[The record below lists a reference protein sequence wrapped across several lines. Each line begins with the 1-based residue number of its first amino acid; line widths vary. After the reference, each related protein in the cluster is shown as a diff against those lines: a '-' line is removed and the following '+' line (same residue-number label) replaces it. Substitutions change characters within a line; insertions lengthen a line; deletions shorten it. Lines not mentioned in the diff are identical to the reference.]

1 MKKWMAIMLLI
12 SFALFGSVI
21 GFNLVIQR
29 IVIPNALANRPEPE
43 FPVTS
48 MVTKAQDWVPTIEAI
63 GFIEPNQ
70 GVTLSTELAGTID
83 AITFESGKPVKAEQ
97 LLLSL
102 DSSVEKANLRASQA
116 KLPAARAKYE
126 RFQNLFKKSS
136 ISKDQLDDAE
146 ASYRSLEADIESLKA
161 TIARREVR
169 APFGGVVGLRNVF
182 LGQYLQP
189 GTDIVRLE
197 DTKVMRLR
205 FTVPQTDISNITLG
219 QIIKI
224 NVDAYPQ
231 TQFDGYITAI
241 EPAINYQSG
250 LIQVQANIP
259 NNEGQLRSGMFA
271 RASIIMPTVKEQIV
285 IPQSAITFTLY
296 GENVYVLKEVEETD
310 KKGNKVKV
318 LRAKQVV
325 VKAGER
331 RGNDVHVLSGIKAGD
346 EIVLSGQV
354 RLSNDTKV
362 RVVENDALA
371 VPAQTPML

>member
-12 SFALFGSVI
+12 AIALFGSVI
-21 GFNLVIQR
+21 GFNLFKQKMIAQYM
-29 IVIPNALANRPEPE
+29 ANRPEPE
-43 FPVTS
+43 FPVTA

-83 AITFESGKPVKAEQ
+83 AITFESGKPVKADQ

-102 DSSVEKANLRASQA
+102 DSTVERANLRASQA
-116 KLPAARAKYE
+116 KLPAAKAKFD
-126 RFQNLFKKSS
+126 RFQNLYKTSS
-136 ISKDQLDDAE
+136 ISKEQLDEAE
-146 ASYRSLEADIESLKA
+146 AAYRSLEADIDSLKA

-169 APFGGVVGLRNVF
+169 APFSGVVGLRNVF

-197 DTKVMRLR
+197 DTSVMRLR
-205 FTVPQTDISNITLG
+205 FTVPQTDISKIKLG
-219 QIIKI
+219 QTIKI

-231 TQFDGYITAI
+231 TQFDGHITAI
-241 EPAINYQSG
+241 EPAVNFQSG
-250 LIQVQANIP
+250 LIQVQADIP
-259 NNEGQLRSGMFA
+259 NNDGQLRSGMFA
-271 RASIIMPTVKEQIV
+271 RASIILPTVKDQIV
-285 IPQSAITFTLY
+285 IPQTAISFTLY
-296 GENVYVLKEVEETD
+296 GQNVYVLKEGEETD
-310 KKGNKVKV
+310 KEGNKVKV

-331 RGNDVHVLSGIKAGD
+331 RGNDVHVLSGIQAGD
-346 EIVLSGQV
+346 QIVLSGQV

-362 RVVENDALA
+362 HVVENDALA

>member
-12 SFALFGSVI
+12 AIALFGSVI
-21 GFNLVIQR
+21 GFNLFKQKMIAQYM
-29 IVIPNALANRPEPE
+29 ANRPKPE
-43 FPVTS
+43 FPVTA

-83 AITFESGKPVKAEQ
+83 AITFESGKPVKADQ

-102 DSSVEKANLRASQA
+102 DSTVERANLRASQA
-116 KLPAARAKYE
+116 KLPAAKAKFD
-126 RFQNLFKKSS
+126 RFQNLYKTSS
-136 ISKDQLDDAE
+136 ISKEQLDEAE
-146 ASYRSLEADIESLKA
+146 AAYRSLEADIESLKA

-169 APFGGVVGLRNVF
+169 APFSGVVGLRNVF

-197 DTKVMRLR
+197 DTSVMRLR
-205 FTVPQTDISNITLG
+205 FTVPQTDISKIKLG
-219 QIIKI
+219 QTIKI

-231 TQFDGYITAI
+231 TQFDGHITAI
-241 EPAINYQSG
+241 EPAVNFQSG
-250 LIQVQANIP
+250 LIQVQADIP
-259 NNEGQLRSGMFA
+259 NNDGQLRSGMFA
-271 RASIIMPTVKEQIV
+271 RASIILPTVKDQIV
-285 IPQSAITFTLY
+285 IPQTAISFTLY
-296 GENVYVLKEVEETD
+296 GQNVYVLKEGEETD
-310 KKGNKVKV
+310 KEGNKVKV

-331 RGNDVHVLSGIKAGD
+331 RGNDVHVLSGIQAGD

-362 RVVENDALA
+362 HVVENDALA

>member
-12 SFALFGSVI
+12 AIALFGSVI
-21 GFNLVIQR
+21 GFNLFKQKMIAQYM
-29 IVIPNALANRPEPE
+29 ANRPEPE
-43 FPVTS
+43 FPVTA

-83 AITFESGKPVKAEQ
+83 AITFESGKPVKADQ

-102 DSSVEKANLRASQA
+102 DSTVERANLRASQA
-116 KLPAARAKYE
+116 KLPAAKAKFD
-126 RFQNLFKKSS
+126 RFQNLYKTSS
-136 ISKDQLDDAE
+136 ISKEQLDEAE
-146 ASYRSLEADIESLKA
+146 AAYRSLEADIESLKA

-169 APFGGVVGLRNVF
+169 APFSGVVGLRNVF

-197 DTKVMRLR
+197 DTSVMRLR
-205 FTVPQTDISNITLG
+205 FTVPQTDISKIKLG
-219 QIIKI
+219 QTIKI

-231 TQFDGYITAI
+231 TQFDGHITAI
-241 EPAINYQSG
+241 EPAVNFQSG
-250 LIQVQANIP
+250 LIQVQADIP
-259 NNEGQLRSGMFA
+259 NNDGQLRSGMFA
-271 RASIIMPTVKEQIV
+271 RASIILPTVKDQIV
-285 IPQSAITFTLY
+285 IPQSAISFTLY
-296 GENVYVLKEVEETD
+296 GQNVYVLKEGEETD
-310 KKGNKVKV
+310 KEGNKVKV

-331 RGNDVHVLSGIKAGD
+331 RGNDVHVLSGIQAGD
-346 EIVLSGQV
+346 QIVLSGQV

-362 RVVENDALA
+362 HVVENDALA

>member
-12 SFALFGSVI
+12 AIALFGSVI
-21 GFNLVIQR
+21 GFNLFKQKMIAQYM
-29 IVIPNALANRPEPE
+29 ANRPEPE
-43 FPVTS
+43 FPVTA

-83 AITFESGKPVKAEQ
+83 AITFESGKPVKADQ

-102 DSSVEKANLRASQA
+102 DSTVERANLRASQA
-116 KLPAARAKYE
+116 KLPAAKAKFE
-126 RFQNLFKKSS
+126 RFQNLYKTSS
-136 ISKDQLDDAE
+136 ISKEQLDEAE
-146 ASYRSLEADIESLKA
+146 AAYRSLEADIESLKA
-161 TIARREVR
+161 TITRREVR
-169 APFGGVVGLRNVF
+169 APFSGVVGLRNVF

-197 DTKVMRLR
+197 DTSVMRLR
-205 FTVPQTDISNITLG
+205 FTVPQTDISKITLG
-219 QIIKI
+219 QTIKI

-231 TQFDGYITAI
+231 TQFDGHITAI
-241 EPAINYQSG
+241 EPAVNFQSG
-250 LIQVQANIP
+250 LIQVQADIP
-259 NNEGQLRSGMFA
+259 NNDGQLRSGMFA
-271 RASIIMPTVKEQIV
+271 RASIILPTVKDQMV
-285 IPQSAITFTLY
+285 IPQTAISFTLY
-296 GENVYVLKEVEETD
+296 GQNVYVLKEGEETD
-310 KKGNKVKV
+310 KEGNKVKV

-331 RGNDVHVLSGIKAGD
+331 RGNDVHVLSGIQAGD
-346 EIVLSGQV
+346 QIVLSGQV

-362 RVVENDALA
+362 HVVENDALA

>member
-12 SFALFGSVI
+12 AIALFGSVI
-21 GFNLVIQR
+21 GFNLFKQKMIAQYM
-29 IVIPNALANRPEPE
+29 ANRPEPE
-43 FPVTS
+43 FPVTA

-83 AITFESGKPVKAEQ
+83 AITFESGKPVKADQ

-102 DSSVEKANLRASQA
+102 DSTVERANLRASQA
-116 KLPAARAKYE
+116 KLPAAKAKFD
-126 RFQNLFKKSS
+126 RFQNLYKTSS
-136 ISKDQLDDAE
+136 ISKEQLDEAE
-146 ASYRSLEADIESLKA
+146 AAYRSLEADIESLKA

-169 APFGGVVGLRNVF
+169 APFSGVVGLRNVF

-197 DTKVMRLR
+197 DTSVMRLR
-205 FTVPQTDISNITLG
+205 FTVPQTDISKIKLG
-219 QIIKI
+219 QVIKI

-231 TQFDGYITAI
+231 TQFDGHITAI
-241 EPAINYQSG
+241 EPAINFQSG
-250 LIQVQANIP
+250 LIQVQADIP
-259 NNEGQLRSGMFA
+259 NNDGQLRSGMFA
-271 RASIIMPTVKEQIV
+271 RASIILPTVTDQIV
-285 IPQSAITFTLY
+285 IPQTAITFTLY
-296 GENVYVLKEVEETD
+296 GQNVYVLKEGEETD
-310 KKGNKVKV
+310 KEGNKVKV

-331 RGNDVHVLSGIKAGD
+331 RGNDVHVLSGIQAGD
-346 EIVLSGQV
+346 QIVLSGQV

-362 RVVENDALA
+362 HVVENDALA

>member
-12 SFALFGSVI
+12 AIALFGSVI
-21 GFNLVIQR
+21 GFNLFKQKMIAQYM
-29 IVIPNALANRPEPE
+29 ANRPEPE
-43 FPVTS
+43 FPVTA

-83 AITFESGKPVKAEQ
+83 AITFESGKPVKADQ

-102 DSSVEKANLRASQA
+102 DSTVERANLRASQA
-116 KLPAARAKYE
+116 KLPAAKAKFD
-126 RFQNLFKKSS
+126 RFQNLYKTSS
-136 ISKDQLDDAE
+136 ISKEQLDEAE
-146 ASYRSLEADIESLKA
+146 AAYRSLEADIESLKA

-169 APFGGVVGLRNVF
+169 APFSGMVGLRNVF

-197 DTKVMRLR
+197 DTSVMRLR
-205 FTVPQTDISNITLG
+205 FTVPQTDISKIKLG
-219 QIIKI
+219 QTIKI

-231 TQFDGYITAI
+231 TQFDGHITAI
-241 EPAINYQSG
+241 EPAVNFQSG
-250 LIQVQANIP
+250 LIQVQADIP
-259 NNEGQLRSGMFA
+259 NNDGQLRSGMFA
-271 RASIIMPTVKEQIV
+271 RASIILPTVKDQIV
-285 IPQSAITFTLY
+285 IPQTAISFTLY
-296 GENVYVLKEVEETD
+296 GQNVYVLKEGEETD
-310 KKGNKVKV
+310 KEGNKVKV

-331 RGNDVHVLSGIKAGD
+331 RGNDVHVLSGIQAGD
-346 EIVLSGQV
+346 QIVLSGQV

-362 RVVENDALA
+362 HVVENDALA

>member
-12 SFALFGSVI
+12 AIALFGSVI
-21 GFNLVIQR
+21 GFNLFKQKMIAQYM
-29 IVIPNALANRPEPE
+29 ANRPEPE
-43 FPVTS
+43 FPVTA

-83 AITFESGKPVKAEQ
+83 AITFESGKPVKADQ

-102 DSSVEKANLRASQA
+102 DSTVERANLRASQA
-116 KLPAARAKYE
+116 KLPAAKAKFD
-126 RFQNLFKKSS
+126 RFQNLYKTSS
-136 ISKDQLDDAE
+136 ISKEQLDEAE
-146 ASYRSLEADIESLKA
+146 AAYRSLEADIESLKA

-169 APFGGVVGLRNVF
+169 APFSGVVGLRNVF

-197 DTKVMRLR
+197 DTSVMRLR
-205 FTVPQTDISNITLG
+205 FTVPQTDISKIKLG
-219 QIIKI
+219 QTIKI

-231 TQFDGYITAI
+231 TQFDGHITAI
-241 EPAINYQSG
+241 EPAVNFQSG
-250 LIQVQANIP
+250 LIQVQADIP
-259 NNEGQLRSGMFA
+259 NNDGQLRSGMFA
-271 RASIIMPTVKEQIV
+271 RASIILPTVKDQIV
-285 IPQSAITFTLY
+285 IPQSAISFTLY
-296 GENVYVLKEVEETD
+296 GQNVYVLKEGEETD

-331 RGNDVHVLSGIKAGD
+331 RGNDVHVLSGIQAGD
-346 EIVLSGQV
+346 QIVLSGQV

-362 RVVENDALA
+362 HVVENDALA

>member
-12 SFALFGSVI
+12 ALALFGSVI
-21 GFNLVIQR
+21 GFNLFKQKMIAQYM
-29 IVIPNALANRPEPE
+29 ANRPEPE
-43 FPVTS
+43 FPVTA
-48 MVTKAQDWVPTIEAI
+48 MVTKAQHWVPTIEAI

-83 AITFESGKPVKAEQ
+83 AISFESGKPVKAEQ

-102 DSSVEKANLRASQA
+102 DSTVERANLRASQA
-116 KLPAARAKYE
+116 KLPAAKAKFE
-126 RFQNLFKKSS
+126 RFLNLYKTSS
-136 ISKDQLDDAE
+136 ISKEQLDEAE
-146 ASYRSLEADIESLKA
+146 AAYRSLEADIESLKA

-169 APFGGVVGLRNVF
+169 APFSGVVGLRNVF

-197 DTKVMRLR
+197 DTSVMRLR
-205 FTVPQTDISNITLG
+205 FTVPQTDISKITLG
-219 QIIKI
+219 QTIKI

-231 TQFDGYITAI
+231 TQFDGHITAI
-241 EPAINYQSG
+241 EPAVNYQSG
-250 LIQVQANIP
+250 LIQVQADIP

-271 RASIIMPTVKEQIV
+271 RASIILPTVKDQMV
-285 IPQSAITFTLY
+285 IPQTAISFTLY
-296 GENVYVLKEVEETD
+296 GQNVYVLKEGEETD
-310 KKGNKVKV
+310 KEGNKVKV

-331 RGNDVHVLSGIKAGD
+331 RGNDVHVLSGIQAGD
-346 EIVLSGQV
+346 QIVLSGQV

-362 RVVENDALA
+362 HVVENDALA

>member
-12 SFALFGSVI
+12 AIALFGSVI
-21 GFNLVIQR
+21 GFNLFKQKMIAQYM
-29 IVIPNALANRPEPE
+29 ANRPEPE
-43 FPVTS
+43 FPVTA

-83 AITFESGKPVKAEQ
+83 AITFESGKPVKADQ

-102 DSSVEKANLRASQA
+102 DSTVERANLRASQA
-116 KLPAARAKYE
+116 KLPAAKAKFD
-126 RFQNLFKKSS
+126 RFQNLYKTSS
-136 ISKDQLDDAE
+136 ISKEQLDEAE
-146 ASYRSLEADIESLKA
+146 AAYRSLEADIESLKA

-169 APFGGVVGLRNVF
+169 APFSGVVGLRNVF

-197 DTKVMRLR
+197 DTSVMRLR
-205 FTVPQTDISNITLG
+205 FTVPQTDISKIKLG
-219 QIIKI
+219 QTIKI
-224 NVDAYPQ
+224 NVDAYPL
-231 TQFDGYITAI
+231 TQFDGHITAI
-241 EPAINYQSG
+241 EPAVNFQSG
-250 LIQVQANIP
+250 LIQVQADIP
-259 NNEGQLRSGMFA
+259 NNDGQLRSGMFA
-271 RASIIMPTVKEQIV
+271 RASIILPTVKDQIV
-285 IPQSAITFTLY
+285 IPQTAISFTLY
-296 GENVYVLKEVEETD
+296 GQNVYVLKEGEETD
-310 KKGNKVKV
+310 KEGNKVKV

-331 RGNDVHVLSGIKAGD
+331 RGNDVHVLSGIQAGD
-346 EIVLSGQV
+346 QIVLSGQV

-362 RVVENDALA
+362 HVVENDALA

>member
-12 SFALFGSVI
+12 AIALFGSVI
-21 GFNLVIQR
+21 GFNLFKQKMIAQYM
-29 IVIPNALANRPEPE
+29 ANRPEPE
-43 FPVTS
+43 FPVTA

-83 AITFESGKPVKAEQ
+83 AITFESGKPVKADQ

-102 DSSVEKANLRASQA
+102 DSTVERANLRASQA
-116 KLPAARAKYE
+116 KLPAATAKFD
-126 RFQNLFKKSS
+126 RFQNLYKTSS
-136 ISKDQLDDAE
+136 ISKEQLDEAE
-146 ASYRSLEADIESLKA
+146 AAYRSLEADIESLKA

-169 APFGGVVGLRNVF
+169 APFSGVVGLRNVF

-197 DTKVMRLR
+197 DTSVMRLR
-205 FTVPQTDISNITLG
+205 FTVPQTDISKIKLG
-219 QIIKI
+219 QTIKI
-224 NVDAYPQ
+224 NVDAYPK
-231 TQFDGYITAI
+231 TQFDGHITAI
-241 EPAINYQSG
+241 EPAVNFQSG
-250 LIQVQANIP
+250 LIQVQADIP
-259 NNEGQLRSGMFA
+259 NNDGQLRSGMFA
-271 RASIIMPTVKEQIV
+271 RASIILPTVKDQIV
-285 IPQSAITFTLY
+285 IPQTAISFTLY
-296 GENVYVLKEVEETD
+296 GQNVYVLKEGEETD
-310 KKGNKVKV
+310 KEGNKVKV

-331 RGNDVHVLSGIKAGD
+331 RGNDVHVLSGIQAGD
-346 EIVLSGQV
+346 QIVLSGQV

-362 RVVENDALA
+362 HVVENDALA

>member
-12 SFALFGSVI
+12 AIALFGSVI
-21 GFNLVIQR
+21 GFNLFKQKMI
-29 IVIPNALANRPEPE
+29 AKYMANRPEPE
-43 FPVTS
+43 FPVTA
-48 MVTKAQDWVPTIEAI
+48 MVAKAQDWIPTIEAI

-70 GVTLSTELAGTID
+70 GVTLSTELSGTID
-83 AITFESGKPVKAEQ
+83 TITFESGKPVKADQ

-116 KLPAARAKYE
+116 KLPAAKAKFD
-126 RFQNLFKKSS
+126 RFQNLYKTSS
-136 ISKDQLDDAE
+136 ISKEQLDEAE
-146 ASYRSLEADIESLKA
+146 AAYRSLEADIESLKA

-169 APFGGVVGLRNVF
+169 APFSGVVGLRNVF

-197 DTKVMRLR
+197 DTSVMRLR
-205 FTVPQTDISNITLG
+205 FTVPQTDISKIKLG

-231 TQFDGYITAI
+231 TQFDGHITAI
-241 EPAINYQSG
+241 EPAVNYQSG
-250 LIQVQANIP
+250 LIQVQADIP
-259 NNEGQLRSGMFA
+259 NNDGQLRSGMFA
-271 RASIIMPTVKEQIV
+271 RASIILPTVQNQIV
-285 IPQSAITFTLY
+285 VPQSAISFTLY
-296 GENVYVLKEVEETD
+296 GQNVYVLKESEETD
-310 KKGNKVKV
+310 KEGKKVMVK
-318 LRAKQVV
+318 RAKQVV

-331 RGNDVHVLSGIKAGD
+331 RGNDVHVLSGIQAGD

-362 RVVENDALA
+362 HVVENDALA

>member
-12 SFALFGSVI
+12 AIALFGSVI
-21 GFNLVIQR
+21 GFHLFKQKMI
-29 IVIPNALANRPEPE
+29 AKYMANRPEPD
-43 FPVTS
+43 FPVTA
-48 MVTKAQDWVPTIEAI
+48 MVTKAQDWIPTIEAI

-83 AITFESGKPVKAEQ
+83 AITFESGKPVKADQ

-116 KLPAARAKYE
+116 KLPAAKAKFD
-126 RFQNLFKKSS
+126 RFQNLYKTSS
-136 ISKDQLDDAE
+136 ISKEQLDEAE
-146 ASYRSLEADIESLKA
+146 AAYRSLEADIESLKA

-169 APFGGVVGLRNVF
+169 APFSGVVGLRNVF

-197 DTKVMRLR
+197 DTSVMRLR
-205 FTVPQTDISNITLG
+205 FTVPQTDISKIKLG

-231 TQFDGYITAI
+231 TQFDGHITAI
-241 EPAINYQSG
+241 EPAVNYQSG
-250 LIQVQANIP
+250 LIQVQADIP
-259 NNEGQLRSGMFA
+259 NNDGQLRSGMFA
-271 RASIIMPTVKEQIV
+271 RASIILPTVQNQIV
-285 IPQSAITFTLY
+285 VPQSAISFTLY
-296 GENVYVLKEVEETD
+296 GQNVYVLKESEETD
-310 KKGNKVKV
+310 KEGKKVMVK
-318 LRAKQVV
+318 RAKQVV

-331 RGNDVHVLSGIKAGD
+331 RGNDVHVLSGIQAGD

-362 RVVENDALA
+362 HVVENDALA

>member
-12 SFALFGSVI
+12 ALALFGSVI
-21 GFNLVIQR
+21 GFNLFKQKMIAQYM
-29 IVIPNALANRPEPE
+29 ANRPEPE
-43 FPVTS
+43 FPVTA

-83 AITFESGKPVKAEQ
+83 AITFESGKPVKADQ

-102 DSSVEKANLRASQA
+102 DSTVERANLRASQA
-116 KLPAARAKYE
+116 KLPAAKAKFD
-126 RFQNLFKKSS
+126 RFQNLYKTSS
-136 ISKDQLDDAE
+136 ISKEQLDEAE
-146 ASYRSLEADIESLKA
+146 AAYRSLEADIESLKA

-169 APFGGVVGLRNVF
+169 APFSGVVGLRNVF

-197 DTKVMRLR
+197 DTSVMRLR
-205 FTVPQTDISNITLG
+205 FTVPQTDISKIKLG
-219 QIIKI
+219 QTIKI

-231 TQFDGYITAI
+231 TQFDGHITAI
-241 EPAINYQSG
+241 EPAVNFQSG
-250 LIQVQANIP
+250 LIQVQADIP
-259 NNEGQLRSGMFA
+259 NNDGQLRSGMFA
-271 RASIIMPTVKEQIV
+271 RASIILPTVKDQIV
-285 IPQSAITFTLY
+285 IPQSAISFTLY
-296 GENVYVLKEVEETD
+296 GQNVYVLKEGEETD
-310 KKGNKVKV
+310 KEGNKVKV

-331 RGNDVHVLSGIKAGD
+331 RGNDVHVLSGIQAGD
-346 EIVLSGQV
+346 QIVLSGQV

-362 RVVENDALA
+362 HVVENDALA

>member
-12 SFALFGSVI
+12 AIALFGSVI
-21 GFNLVIQR
+21 GFNLFKQKMIAQYM
-29 IVIPNALANRPEPE
+29 ANRPEPE
-43 FPVTS
+43 FPVTA

-83 AITFESGKPVKAEQ
+83 AITFESGKPVKADQ

-102 DSSVEKANLRASQA
+102 DSTVERANLRASQA
-116 KLPAARAKYE
+116 KLPAAKAKFD
-126 RFQNLFKKSS
+126 RFQNLYKTSS
-136 ISKDQLDDAE
+136 ISKEQLDEAE
-146 ASYRSLEADIESLKA
+146 AAYRSLEADIESLKA
-161 TIARREVR
+161 TITRREVR
-169 APFGGVVGLRNVF
+169 APFSGVVGLRNVF

-197 DTKVMRLR
+197 DTSVMRLR
-205 FTVPQTDISNITLG
+205 FTVPQTDISKIKLG
-219 QIIKI
+219 QTIKI

-231 TQFDGYITAI
+231 TQFDGHITAI
-241 EPAINYQSG
+241 EPAVNFQSG
-250 LIQVQANIP
+250 LIQVQADIP
-259 NNEGQLRSGMFA
+259 NNDGQLRSGMFA
-271 RASIIMPTVKEQIV
+271 RASIILPTVKDQIV
-285 IPQSAITFTLY
+285 IPQTAISFTLY
-296 GENVYVLKEVEETD
+296 GQNVYVIKEGEETD
-310 KKGNKVKV
+310 KEGNKVKV

-331 RGNDVHVLSGIKAGD
+331 RGNDVHVLSGIQAGD
-346 EIVLSGQV
+346 QIVLSGQV

-362 RVVENDALA
+362 HVVENDALA

>member
-12 SFALFGSVI
+12 ALVLFGSVI
-21 GFNLVIQR
+21 GFNMFKQKKI
-29 IVIPNALANRPEPE
+29 AEFMANRPEPE
-43 FPVTS
+43 FPVTA
-48 MVTKAQDWVPTIEAI
+48 MVTKSQDWVPTIEAI

-70 GVTLSTELAGTID
+70 GVTLSSELAGTID

-102 DSSVEKANLRASQA
+102 DSSVEKANLQASLA
-116 KLPAARAKYE
+116 KLPAARAKFE
-126 RFQNLFKKSS
+126 RFQNLYKKSS

-146 ASYRSLEADIESLKA
+146 ASYRSLEADIDSLKA
-161 TIARREVR
+161 TIARRQVR

-197 DTKVMRLR
+197 DTSVMRLR
-205 FTVPQTDISNITLG
+205 FTVPQTDISKITLG
-219 QIIKI
+219 QTVKI
-224 NVDAYPQ
+224 NVDSYPQ
-231 TQFDGYITAI
+231 VQFDGHITAI
-241 EPAINYQSG
+241 EPAVNYQSG
-250 LIQVQANIP
+250 LIQVQADIP
-259 NNEGQLRSGMFA
+259 NNDGQLRSGMFA
-271 RASIIMPTVKEQIV
+271 RASIILPTVKDQIV
-285 IPQSAITFTLY
+285 IPQTAISFTLY
-296 GENVYVLKEVEETD
+296 GQNVYVLKEGEETD
-310 KKGNKVKV
+310 KEGNKVKV

-331 RGNDVHVLSGIKAGD
+331 RGNDVHVLSGIQAGD
-346 EIVLSGQV
+346 QIVLSGQV

-362 RVVENDALA
+362 HVVENDALA

>member
-12 SFALFGSVI
+12 AIALFGSVI
-21 GFNLVIQR
+21 GFNVFKQKMI
-29 IVIPNALANRPEPE
+29 ADYLANRPEPE

-83 AITFESGKPVKAEQ
+83 AISFESGKPVKADQ

-116 KLPAARAKYE
+116 KLPAAKAKFD
-126 RFQNLFKKSS
+126 RFQNLYKTSS
-136 ISKDQLDDAE
+136 ISKEQLDEAE
-146 ASYRSLEADIESLKA
+146 AAYRSLEADIESLKG
-161 TIARREVR
+161 TIDRREVR
-169 APFGGVVGLRNVF
+169 APFSGVVGLRNVF

-197 DTKVMRLR
+197 DTSVMRLR
-205 FTVPQTDISNITLG
+205 FTVPQTDISKITLG
-219 QIIKI
+219 QPIEIK
-224 NVDAYPQ
+224 VDAYPQ
-231 TQFDGYITAI
+231 TRFDGHISAI
-241 EPAINYQSG
+241 EPAVNFQSG
-250 LIQVQANIP
+250 LIQVQADIP
-259 NNEGQLRSGMFA
+259 NNDGQLRSGMFA
-271 RASIIMPTVKEQIV
+271 RASIILPTVKDQIV
-285 IPQSAITFTLY
+285 IPQTAISFTLY
-296 GENVYVLKEVEETD
+296 GQNIYVIKESEETD
-310 KKGNKVKV
+310 KDGNKVKV
-318 LRAKQVV
+318 KRAKQVV

-331 RGNDVHVLSGIKAGD
+331 RGNDVHVLSGIQAGD

-354 RLSNDTKV
+354 RLSNDTRV
-362 RVVENDALA
+362 RVVQNDALA

>member
-12 SFALFGSVI
+12 AIALFGSVI
-21 GFNLVIQR
+21 GFNLFKQKMIAQYM
-29 IVIPNALANRPEPE
+29 ANRPEPE
-43 FPVTS
+43 FPVTA

-83 AITFESGKPVKAEQ
+83 AITFESGKPVKADQ

-102 DSSVEKANLRASQA
+102 DSTVERANLRASQA
-116 KLPAARAKYE
+116 KLPAAKAKFD
-126 RFQNLFKKSS
+126 RFQNLYKTSS
-136 ISKDQLDDAE
+136 ISKEQLDEAE
-146 ASYRSLEADIESLKA
+146 AAYRSLEADIESLKA

-169 APFGGVVGLRNVF
+169 APFSGVVGLRNVF

-189 GTDIVRLE
+189 GSDIVRLE
-197 DTKVMRLR
+197 DTSVMRLR
-205 FTVPQTDISNITLG
+205 FTVPQTDISKIKLG
-219 QIIKI
+219 QTIKI

-231 TQFDGYITAI
+231 TQFDGHITAI
-241 EPAINYQSG
+241 EPAVNYQSG
-250 LIQVQANIP
+250 LIQVQADIP

-271 RASIIMPTVKEQIV
+271 RASIILPTVKDQIV
-285 IPQSAITFTLY
+285 IPQTAISFTLY
-296 GENVYVLKEVEETD
+296 GQNVYVLKEGEETN
-310 KKGNKVKV
+310 KEGNKVKV

-331 RGNDVHVLSGIKAGD
+331 RGNDVHVLSGIEAGD
-346 EIVLSGQV
+346 QIVLSGQV

-362 RVVENDALA
+362 HVVENDALA

>member
-12 SFALFGSVI
+12 AIALFGSVI
-21 GFNLVIQR
+21 GFNLFKQKMIAQYM
-29 IVIPNALANRPEPE
+29 ANRPEPE
-43 FPVTS
+43 FPVTA

-83 AITFESGKPVKAEQ
+83 TITFESGKPVKADQ

-102 DSSVEKANLRASQA
+102 DSTVERANLRASQA
-116 KLPAARAKYE
+116 KLPAAKAKFD
-126 RFQNLFKKSS
+126 RFQNLYKTSS
-136 ISKDQLDDAE
+136 ISKEQLDEAE
-146 ASYRSLEADIESLKA
+146 AAYRSLEADIESLKA

-169 APFGGVVGLRNVF
+169 APFSGVVGLRNVF

-197 DTKVMRLR
+197 DTSVMRLR
-205 FTVPQTDISNITLG
+205 FTVPQTDISKIKLG
-219 QIIKI
+219 QTIKI

-231 TQFDGYITAI
+231 TQFDGHITAI
-241 EPAINYQSG
+241 EPAVNFQSG
-250 LIQVQANIP
+250 LIQVQADIP
-259 NNEGQLRSGMFA
+259 NNDGQLRSGMFA
-271 RASIIMPTVKEQIV
+271 RASIILPTVKDQIV
-285 IPQSAITFTLY
+285 IPQSAISFTLY
-296 GENVYVLKEVEETD
+296 GQNVYVLKEGEETD
-310 KKGNKVKV
+310 KEGNKVKV

-331 RGNDVHVLSGIKAGD
+331 RGNDVHVLSGIQAGD
-346 EIVLSGQV
+346 QIVLSGQV

-362 RVVENDALA
+362 HVVENDALA

>member
-12 SFALFGSVI
+12 AIALFGSVI
-21 GFNLVIQR
+21 GFNLFKQKMIAQYM
-29 IVIPNALANRPEPE
+29 ANRPEPE
-43 FPVTS
+43 FPVTA

-83 AITFESGKPVKAEQ
+83 AITFESGKPVKADQ

-102 DSSVEKANLRASQA
+102 DSTVERANLRASQA
-116 KLPAARAKYE
+116 KLPAAKAKFD
-126 RFQNLFKKSS
+126 RFQNLYKTSS
-136 ISKDQLDDAE
+136 ISKEQLDEAE
-146 ASYRSLEADIESLKA
+146 AAYRSLEADIESLKA

-169 APFGGVVGLRNVF
+169 APFSGVVGLRNVF

-197 DTKVMRLR
+197 DTSVMRLR
-205 FTVPQTDISNITLG
+205 FTVPQTDISKIKLG
-219 QIIKI
+219 QTIKI

-231 TQFDGYITAI
+231 TQFDGHITAI
-241 EPAINYQSG
+241 EPAVNFQSG
-250 LIQVQANIP
+250 LIQVQADIP
-259 NNEGQLRSGMFA
+259 NNDGQLRSGMFA
-271 RASIIMPTVKEQIV
+271 RASIILPTVKDQIV
-285 IPQSAITFTLY
+285 IPQTAISFTLY
-296 GENVYVLKEVEETD
+296 GQNVYVLKEGEETD
-310 KKGNKVKV
+310 KEGNKVKV

-331 RGNDVHVLSGIKAGD
+331 RGNDVHVLSSIQAGD
-346 EIVLSGQV
+346 QIVLSGQV

-362 RVVENDALA
+362 HVVENDALA

>member
-12 SFALFGSVI
+12 AIALFGSVI
-21 GFNLVIQR
+21 GFNLFKQKMIAQYM
-29 IVIPNALANRPEPE
+29 ANRPEPE
-43 FPVTS
+43 FPVTA

-83 AITFESGKPVKAEQ
+83 AITFESGKPVKADQ

-102 DSSVEKANLRASQA
+102 DSTVERANLRASQA
-116 KLPAARAKYE
+116 KLPAAKAKFD
-126 RFQNLFKKSS
+126 RFQNLYKTSS
-136 ISKDQLDDAE
+136 ISKEQLDEAE
-146 ASYRSLEADIESLKA
+146 AAYRSLEADIESLKA

-169 APFGGVVGLRNVF
+169 APFSGVVGLRNVF

-197 DTKVMRLR
+197 DTNVMRLR
-205 FTVPQTDISNITLG
+205 FTVPQTDISKIKLG
-219 QIIKI
+219 QTIKI

-231 TQFDGYITAI
+231 TQFDGHITAI
-241 EPAINYQSG
+241 EPAVNFQSG
-250 LIQVQANIP
+250 LIQVQADIP
-259 NNEGQLRSGMFA
+259 NNDGQLRSGMFA
-271 RASIIMPTVKEQIV
+271 RASIILPTVKDQIV
-285 IPQSAITFTLY
+285 IPQTAISFTLY
-296 GENVYVLKEVEETD
+296 GQNVYVLKEGEETD
-310 KKGNKVKV
+310 KEGNKVKV

-331 RGNDVHVLSGIKAGD
+331 RGNDVHVLSGIQAGD
-346 EIVLSGQV
+346 QIVLSGQV

-362 RVVENDALA
+362 HVVENDALA

>member
-12 SFALFGSVI
+12 AIALFGSVI
-21 GFNLVIQR
+21 GFNLFKQKMIAQYM
-29 IVIPNALANRPEPE
+29 ANRPEPE
-43 FPVTS
+43 FPVTAI
-48 MVTKAQDWVPTIEAI
+48 VTKAQDWVPTIEAI

-83 AITFESGKPVKAEQ
+83 AITFESGKPVKADQ

-102 DSSVEKANLRASQA
+102 DSTVERANLRASQA
-116 KLPAARAKYE
+116 KLPAAKAKFD
-126 RFQNLFKKSS
+126 RFQNLYKTSS
-136 ISKDQLDDAE
+136 ISKEQLDEAE
-146 ASYRSLEADIESLKA
+146 AAYRSLEADIESLKA

-169 APFGGVVGLRNVF
+169 APFSGVVGLRNVF

-197 DTKVMRLR
+197 DTSVMRLR
-205 FTVPQTDISNITLG
+205 FTVPQTDISKIKLG
-219 QIIKI
+219 QTIKI

-231 TQFDGYITAI
+231 TQFDGHITAI
-241 EPAINYQSG
+241 EPAVNFQSG
-250 LIQVQANIP
+250 LIQVQADIP
-259 NNEGQLRSGMFA
+259 NNDGQLRSGMFA
-271 RASIIMPTVKEQIV
+271 RASIILPTVKDQIV
-285 IPQSAITFTLY
+285 IPQTAISFTLY
-296 GENVYVLKEVEETD
+296 GQNVYVLKEGEETD
-310 KKGNKVKV
+310 KEGNKVKV

-331 RGNDVHVLSGIKAGD
+331 RGNDVHVLSGIQAGD
-346 EIVLSGQV
+346 QIVLSGQV

-362 RVVENDALA
+362 HVVENDALA

>member
-12 SFALFGSVI
+12 AIALFGSVI
-21 GFNLVIQR
+21 GFNLFKQKMIAQYM
-29 IVIPNALANRPEPE
+29 ANRPEPE
-43 FPVTS
+43 FPVTA

-83 AITFESGKPVKAEQ
+83 AITFESGKPVKADQ

-102 DSSVEKANLRASQA
+102 DSTVERANLRASQA
-116 KLPAARAKYE
+116 KLPAAKAKFD
-126 RFQNLFKKSS
+126 RFQNLYKTSS
-136 ISKDQLDDAE
+136 ISKEQLDEAE
-146 ASYRSLEADIESLKA
+146 AAYRSLEADIESLKA

-169 APFGGVVGLRNVF
+169 APFSGVVGLRNVF

-197 DTKVMRLR
+197 DTSVMRLR
-205 FTVPQTDISNITLG
+205 FTVPQTDISKIKLG
-219 QIIKI
+219 QTIKI

-231 TQFDGYITAI
+231 SQFDGHITAI
-241 EPAINYQSG
+241 EPAVNFQSG
-250 LIQVQANIP
+250 LIQVQADIP
-259 NNEGQLRSGMFA
+259 NNDGQLRSGMFA
-271 RASIIMPTVKEQIV
+271 RASIILPTVKDQIV
-285 IPQSAITFTLY
+285 IPQTAISFTLY
-296 GENVYVLKEVEETD
+296 GQNVYVLKEGEETD
-310 KKGNKVKV
+310 KEGNKVKV

-331 RGNDVHVLSGIKAGD
+331 RGNDVHVLSGIQAGD
-346 EIVLSGQV
+346 QIVLSGQV

-362 RVVENDALA
+362 HVVENDALA

>member
-12 SFALFGSVI
+12 AIALFGSVI
-21 GFNLVIQR
+21 GFNLFKQKMIAQYM
-29 IVIPNALANRPEPE
+29 ANRPEPE
-43 FPVTS
+43 FPVTA

-83 AITFESGKPVKAEQ
+83 AITFESGKPVKADQ

-102 DSSVEKANLRASQA
+102 DSTVERANLRASQA
-116 KLPAARAKYE
+116 KLPAAKAKFD
-126 RFQNLFKKSS
+126 RFQNLYKTSS
-136 ISKDQLDDAE
+136 ISKEQLDEAE
-146 ASYRSLEADIESLKA
+146 AAYRSLEADIESLKA
-161 TIARREVR
+161 TITRREVR
-169 APFGGVVGLRNVF
+169 APFSGVVGLRNVF

-197 DTKVMRLR
+197 DTSVMRLR
-205 FTVPQTDISNITLG
+205 FTVPQTDISKITLG
-219 QIIKI
+219 QTIKI

-231 TQFDGYITAI
+231 TQFDGHITAI
-241 EPAINYQSG
+241 EPAVNYQSG
-250 LIQVQANIP
+250 LIQVQADIP
-259 NNEGQLRSGMFA
+259 NNDGQLRSGMFA
-271 RASIIMPTVKEQIV
+271 RASIILPTVKDQIV
-285 IPQSAITFTLY
+285 IPQTAISFTLY
-296 GENVYVLKEVEETD
+296 GQNVYVLKEGEETD
-310 KKGNKVKV
+310 KEGNKVKV

-331 RGNDVHVLSGIKAGD
+331 RGNDVHVLSGIQAGD
-346 EIVLSGQV
+346 QIVLSGQV

-362 RVVENDALA
+362 HVVENDALA

>member
-12 SFALFGSVI
+12 AIALFGSVI
-21 GFNLVIQR
+21 GFNLFKQKMIAQYM
-29 IVIPNALANRPEPE
+29 ANRPEPE
-43 FPVTS
+43 FPVTA

-83 AITFESGKPVKAEQ
+83 AITFESGKPVKADQ

-102 DSSVEKANLRASQA
+102 DSTVERANLRASQA
-116 KLPAARAKYE
+116 KLPAAKVKFD
-126 RFQNLFKKSS
+126 RFQNLYKTSS
-136 ISKDQLDDAE
+136 ISKEQLDEAE
-146 ASYRSLEADIESLKA
+146 AAYRSLEADIESLKA

-169 APFGGVVGLRNVF
+169 APFSGVVGLRNVF

-197 DTKVMRLR
+197 DTSVMRLR
-205 FTVPQTDISNITLG
+205 FTVPQTDISKIKLG
-219 QIIKI
+219 QTIKI

-231 TQFDGYITAI
+231 TQFDGHITAI
-241 EPAINYQSG
+241 EPAVNFQSG
-250 LIQVQANIP
+250 LIQVQADIP
-259 NNEGQLRSGMFA
+259 NNDGQLRSGMFA
-271 RASIIMPTVKEQIV
+271 RASIILPTVKDQIV
-285 IPQSAITFTLY
+285 IPQTAISFTLY
-296 GENVYVLKEVEETD
+296 GQNVYVLKEGEETD
-310 KKGNKVKV
+310 KEGNKVKV

-331 RGNDVHVLSGIKAGD
+331 RGNDVHVLSGIQAGD
-346 EIVLSGQV
+346 QIVLSGQV

-362 RVVENDALA
+362 HVVENDALA

>member
-12 SFALFGSVI
+12 AIALFGSVI
-21 GFNLVIQR
+21 GFNLFKQKMI
-29 IVIPNALANRPEPE
+29 AKYMANRPEPE
-43 FPVTS
+43 FPVTA
-48 MVTKAQDWVPTIEAI
+48 MVTKAQDWIPTIEAI

-83 AITFESGKPVKAEQ
+83 AITFESGKPVKADQ

-116 KLPAARAKYE
+116 KLPAAKAKFD
-126 RFQNLFKKSS
+126 RFQNLYKTSS
-136 ISKDQLDDAE
+136 ISKEQLDEAE

-169 APFGGVVGLRNVF
+169 APFSGVVGLRNVF

-197 DTKVMRLR
+197 DTSVMRLR
-205 FTVPQTDISNITLG
+205 FTVPQTDISKIKLG

-231 TQFDGYITAI
+231 TQFDGHITAI
-241 EPAINYQSG
+241 EPAVNYQSG
-250 LIQVQANIP
+250 LIQVQADIP
-259 NNEGQLRSGMFA
+259 NNDGQLRSGMFA
-271 RASIIMPTVKEQIV
+271 RASIILPTVQNQIV
-285 IPQSAITFTLY
+285 VPQSAISFTLY
-296 GENVYVLKEVEETD
+296 GQNVYVLKESEETD
-310 KKGNKVKV
+310 KEGKKVMVK
-318 LRAKQVV
+318 RAKQVV

-331 RGNDVHVLSGIKAGD
+331 RGNDVHVLSGIQAGD

-362 RVVENDALA
+362 HVVENDALA